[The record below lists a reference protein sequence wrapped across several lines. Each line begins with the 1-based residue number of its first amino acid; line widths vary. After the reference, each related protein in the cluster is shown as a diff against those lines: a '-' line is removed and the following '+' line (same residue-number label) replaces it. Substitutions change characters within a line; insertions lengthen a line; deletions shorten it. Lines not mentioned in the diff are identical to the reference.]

1 VPRPLTEGTLSSQVR
16 QVVRCALEAVN
27 ATEAE
32 IKNALKKARVIYDA
46 RSRLVHEGDLP
57 PADVSRAYRLALA
70 LVQRVLKSRL
80 SYTT

>member
-32 IKNALKKARVIYDA
+32 IKNALKKASVIYDA

-57 PADVSRAYRLALA
+57 LQTFHVPTDSHSHLCNG
-70 LVQRVLKSRL
+70 S
-80 SYTT
+80 